1 MPSDASAD
9 GRQPSSLGKPLMS
22 RLIPSEPSNQSS
34 EDPAGVPED
43 QLDDLLEKVQEKRA
57 SRGLEQQESEPDVVD
72 VFRGMMRQVYMPI
85 FETLRGKYALKGIA
99 MELDADEFLGGG
111 PSLRIKFSYGD
122 LTMDLDGTVM
132 RGGVAFYIVRG
143 VGNNKGAVV
152 SGPMLRIR
160 NLTGE
165 DFREFI
171 VDHLSQLIKDA
182 LRQA

>member
-1 MPSDASAD
+1 MDT
-9 GRQPSSLGKPLMS
+9 L
-22 RLIPSEPSNQSS
+22 
-34 EDPAGVPED
+34 
-43 QLDDLLEKVQEKRA
+43 LDKVEEKRA
-57 SRGLEQQESEPDVVD
+57 SREFEQQESEPDVVD

-85 FETLRGKYALKGIA
+85 FETLREKYAAKGIA
-99 MELDADEFLGGG
+99 MKLDADEFLGGG

-160 NLTGE
+160 NLPAE

-171 VDHLSQLIKDA
+171 VDHPRQPIKNP

>member
-1 MPSDASAD
+1 M
-9 GRQPSSLGKPLMS
+9 K
-22 RLIPSEPSNQSS
+22 RLIPSEPTNQSP
-34 EDPAGVPED
+34 EQPAGVPED
-43 QLDDLLEKVQEKRA
+43 QLDALLDKVEEKRA
-57 SRGLEQQESEPDVVD
+57 SQGFEQHDNEPDVVD
-72 VFRGMMRQVYMPI
+72 VFRGLMRQVYMPI
-85 FETLRGKYALKGIA
+85 FETLREKYAPKGIA

-111 PSLRIKFSYGD
+111 PSLRIKFAYGD

-160 NLTGE
+160 NLTAE

-182 LRQA
+182 LRQG

>member
-1 MPSDASAD
+1 M
-9 GRQPSSLGKPLMS
+9 K
-22 RLIPSEPSNQSS
+22 RLIPSEPTNQSP
-34 EDPAGVPED
+34 EEPTGVPED
-43 QLDDLLEKVQEKRA
+43 QLDALLDKVEEKRA
-57 SRGLEQQESEPDVVD
+57 NQGFEQQDGERDIVD
-72 VFRGMMRQVYMPI
+72 VFRGLMRQVYMPV
-85 FETLRGKYALKGIA
+85 FETLRGKYASKGIS

-111 PSLRIKFSYGD
+111 SSLKIKFAYGD

-160 NLTGE
+160 NLTTE

-182 LRQA
+182 LRQT

>member
-1 MPSDASAD
+1 MPYGAGAG
-9 GRQPSSLGKPLMS
+9 GRQPSSLGEALMN
-22 RLIPSEPSNQSS
+22 RLIPSEPSNQSP
-34 EDPAGVPED
+34 EEPTGVPED
-43 QLDDLLEKVQEKRA
+43 QLDDLLDKVEEKRA
-57 SRGLEQQESEPDVVD
+57 SRALEQRESEPDVVD

-85 FETLRGKYALKGIA
+85 FETLRVKYACKGIA
-99 MELDADEFLGGG
+99 MDLDSDEFLGGG

-171 VDHLSQLIKDA
+171 VGHLSQLIKDA
-182 LRQA
+182 LRQT

>member
-1 MPSDASAD
+1 M
-9 GRQPSSLGKPLMS
+9 RK
-22 RLIPSEPSNQSS
+22 LIPSEPSNQGPQ
-34 EDPAGVPED
+34 EPTGVPED
-43 QLDDLLEKVQEKRA
+43 QLDALLEKVEEKRA
-57 SRGLEQQESEPDVVD
+57 SRGFEQQESEPDVVD
-72 VFRGMMRQVYMPI
+72 VFRGLMRQVYMPV
-85 FETLRGKYALKGIA
+85 FEALRAKYASKGIA

-111 PSLRIKFSYGD
+111 PLLRIKFAYGD

-160 NLTGE
+160 KLTAE

>member
-1 MPSDASAD
+1 
-9 GRQPSSLGKPLMS
+9 MS
-22 RLIPSEPSNQSS
+22 RLIPSEPTNQSP
-34 EDPAGVPED
+34 EEPPGVPED
-43 QLDDLLEKVQEKRA
+43 QLDALLEKVEEKRA
-57 SRGLEQQESEPDVVD
+57 SGGFDQQESESDVVD
-72 VFRGMMRQVYMPI
+72 VFRGLMRQVYMPV
-85 FETLRGKYALKGIA
+85 FETLRSKYAPKGLA

-111 PSLRIKFSYGD
+111 PALKIKFSYGD

-143 VGNNKGAVV
+143 VGNSKGAVV
-152 SGPMLRIR
+152 SGPMMRIR
-160 NLTGE
+160 NLTAE

>member
-1 MPSDASAD
+1 MFLAF
-9 GRQPSSLGKPLMS
+9 SLGVGTLGQQVEVGRRR
-22 RLIPSEPSNQSS
+22 RLRHVVGRAVAGSAPSHAA
-34 EDPAGVPED
+34 D
-43 QLDDLLEKVQEKRA
+43 EKRA
-57 SRGLEQQESEPDVVD
+57 SQGFEQRESEPDVVD

-85 FETLRGKYALKGIA
+85 FETLRGKYASKGIS

-143 VGNNKGAVV
+143 VGSKKGALV

-160 NLTGE
+160 NLTAE
-165 DFREFI
+165 NFREFI
-171 VDHLSQLIKDA
+171 VGHLSQLIKDA
-182 LRQA
+182 IRQA

>member
-1 MPSDASAD
+1 M
-9 GRQPSSLGKPLMS
+9 R
-22 RLIPSEPSNQSS
+22 RLIPSEPTNPSS
-34 EDPAGVPED
+34 DEPTGVPED
-43 QLDDLLEKVQEKRA
+43 QLDDLLDKVEEKRA
-57 SRGLEQQESEPDVVD
+57 SRGFEQQESEPDVVD
-72 VFRGMMRQVYMPI
+72 VFRGSMRQVYMPV
-85 FETLRGKYALKGIA
+85 FEMLCAKYAPKGIA
-99 MELDADEFLGGG
+99 MELDVDEFLGGG
-111 PSLRIKFSYGD
+111 SSLKIKFAYGD

-160 NLTGE
+160 NLTAE

>member
-1 MPSDASAD
+1 MNW
-9 GRQPSSLGKPLMS
+9 GKSLMK
-22 RLIPSEPSNQSS
+22 RLIPSEPTNASPEESAN
-34 EDPAGVPED
+34 APED
-43 QLDDLLEKVQEKRA
+43 QLDALLNKVEEKRA
-57 SRGLEQQESEPDVVD
+57 NRELEPQEREPDAID
-72 VFRGMMRQVYMPI
+72 VFRGLMRQVYIPV
-85 FETLRGKYALKGIA
+85 FETLSEKYASKGIS

-111 PSLRIKFSYGD
+111 PSLRIKFSYGE

-143 VGNNKGAVV
+143 IGSNKGAVV

-160 NLTGE
+160 NLTAE

>member
-1 MPSDASAD
+1 MN
-9 GRQPSSLGKPLMS
+9 
-22 RLIPSEPSNQSS
+22 RLIPSEPTNRSP
-34 EDPAGVPED
+34 EEPPGVPED
-43 QLDDLLEKVQEKRA
+43 HLDALLDKVEEKRA
-57 SRGLEQQESEPDVVD
+57 SRGFEQQESEPDVLD
-72 VFRGMMRQVYMPI
+72 VFRALMRQVYMPI
-85 FETLRGKYALKGIA
+85 FEVLRGKYAAKGIA

-111 PSLRIKFSYGD
+111 PSLKIKFSYGD

-132 RGGVAFYIVRG
+132 RGGVAFYVVRG

>member
-1 MPSDASAD
+1 VN
-9 GRQPSSLGKPLMS
+9 LGKTLMK
-22 RLIPSEPSNQSS
+22 RLIPSQPSN
-34 EDPAGVPED
+34 ENAEEPAGVPED
-43 QLDDLLEKVQEKRA
+43 QLDDLLDKVEEKRA
-57 SRGLEQQESEPDVVD
+57 NRGLEHQESEPDAVD
-72 VFRGMMRQVYMPI
+72 VFRGLMRQVFIPV
-85 FETLRGKYALKGIA
+85 FETLRGKYAPKGIA

-160 NLTGE
+160 NLTAQ

-182 LRQA
+182 LRQT